1 MKIRKIPKKEF
12 CLVHSGVESL
22 KNSLSALPVEFTFLT
37 LLLLSLS
44 LSLCLSLYCLV
55 ITPPYLLILK
65 NTPYFYK
72 LIVAL

>member
-1 MKIRKIPKKEF
+1 MKIRKIKKEF

-22 KNSLSALPVEFTFLT
+22 KNSLSALPVEFTFLN

-44 LSLCLSLYCLV
+44 LALSLSLLFGHN
-55 ITPPYLLILK
+55 PPYLLILK